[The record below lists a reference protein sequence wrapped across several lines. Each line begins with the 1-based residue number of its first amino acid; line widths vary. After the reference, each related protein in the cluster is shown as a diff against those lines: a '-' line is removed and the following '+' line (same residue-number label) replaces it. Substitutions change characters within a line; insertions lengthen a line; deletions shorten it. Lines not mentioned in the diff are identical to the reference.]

1 LKIIEKAQAKKEE
14 RDKQYS
20 NAVKD
25 NARLRNEIARCN
37 ILNSKMGNR
46 IEELEVFQEKY
57 SKLIDWSIT
66 AENKIEEL
74 TKALEE
80 MYD

>member
-1 LKIIEKAQAKKEE
+1 MKVIEKAKAKKKERDNKYKRAVEDNGKLRAKHFETMATVRKLEE
-14 RDKQYS
+14 RIED
-20 NAVKD
+20 
-25 NARLRNEIARCN
+25 LEEI
-37 ILNSKMGNR
+37 
-46 IEELEVFQEKY
+46 QEKY
-57 SKLIDWSIT
+57 SKLLTWSIS

>member
-1 LKIIEKAQAKKEE
+1 MKVIEKAKAKKAERERSHKRAVAENAGLRAKHFETMAIVRSLQERVQDLEE
-14 RDKQYS
+14 
-20 NAVKD
+20 
-25 NARLRNEIARCN
+25 I
-37 ILNSKMGNR
+37 
-46 IEELEVFQEKY
+46 QEKY
-57 SKLIDWSIT
+57 STLLTWSVS

>member
-1 LKIIEKAQAKKEE
+1 
-14 RDKQYS
+14 
-20 NAVKD
+20 
-25 NARLRNEIARCN
+25 
-37 ILNSKMGNR
+37 MGNR